1 MDSDRLKLKMKGK
14 FENGK
19 DTKIAYDRLY
29 SSLQRVK
36 EGIKE
41 NKTDPE

>member
-1 MDSDRLKLKMKGK
+1 MDSDRLKLKIKEK
-14 FENGK
+14 FKNGK

-36 EGIKE
+36 EGIREK
-41 NKTDPE
+41 KDGP